1 MSKSGYIVQIKNEY
15 FFLNNIT
22 QLQNN
27 ESFSY
32 KLEELAD
39 TDWVKRYDPKYDNP
53 QYRQRLR
60 DTIIK
65 RISNLYREKV
75 GRFFVLDNHGKMI
88 EI

>member
-1 MSKSGYIVQIKNEY
+1 MSKSGYIVQIKNKY

-22 QLQNN
+22 QDANKAY
-27 ESFSY
+27 SY

-39 TDWVKRYDPKYDNP
+39 TDWVKRYGPKYDNP
-53 QYRQRLR
+53 QYCQRIR

>member
-22 QLQNN
+22 QDDNKVY
-27 ESFSY
+27 SY
-32 KLEELAD
+32 KLEEPAD
-39 TDWVKRYDPKYDNP
+39 TDWVKCYDPKYDNP
-53 QYRQRLR
+53 QYHQRLR

-65 RISNLYREKV
+65 RISYLYRENV
-75 GRFFVLDNHGKMI
+75 GRFFVLGNHGKMI

>member
-1 MSKSGYIVQIKNEY
+1 MNKSGYIVQIKNEY

-27 ESFSY
+27 KSFSY

-39 TDWVKRYDPKYDNP
+39 TDWVKHYDLKYDNP

-65 RISNLYREKV
+65 RISYLYRENV
-75 GRFFVLDNHGKMI
+75 GRFFVLGNHGKMI

>member
-22 QLQNN
+22 QEQNN
-27 ESFSY
+27 AFSY

-39 TDWVKRYDPKYDNP
+39 TDWIKRCDPKYDNP

-60 DTIIK
+60 DTIVG
-65 RISNLYREKV
+65 RISYLYRENV
-75 GRFFVLDNHGKMI
+75 GRFFVLGNHGKMV

>member
-22 QLQNN
+22 QDVNKAY
-27 ESFSY
+27 SY

-39 TDWVKRYDPKYDNP
+39 TDLVKRYDPKYDNP
-53 QYRQRLR
+53 KYRQRLR

>member
-1 MSKSGYIVQIKNEY
+1 MNKSGYIVQIKNEY

-39 TDWVKRYDPKYDNP
+39 TDWVKR
-53 QYRQRLR
+53 
-60 DTIIK
+60 
-65 RISNLYREKV
+65 
-75 GRFFVLDNHGKMI
+75 
-88 EI
+88 

>member
-22 QLQNN
+22 QDVNKAY
-27 ESFSY
+27 SY

-75 GRFFVLDNHGKMI
+75 GRLFVLDNHGKMI

>member
-1 MSKSGYIVQIKNEY
+1 MNKSGYIVQIKNEY

-22 QLQNN
+22 QDANKAY
-27 ESFSY
+27 SY
-32 KLEELAD
+32 KLEELSD

>member
-22 QLQNN
+22 QDD
-27 ESFSY
+27 SKAYSY

-39 TDWVKRYDPKYDNP
+39 TDWVKHYDTKYDNQ
-53 QYRQRLR
+53 QYHQRLR

-65 RISNLYREKV
+65 RISYLYRENV
-75 GRFFVLDNHGKMI
+75 GRFFVLGNHGKMI